1 MITSQLFSV
10 PGMDNDLTVEVR
22 YVLGRRNC
30 QLKERVYVVRRN
42 LKEVGYREETLWVK
56 PRFDVHIPLALS
68 P

>member
-30 QLKERVYVVRRN
+30 
-42 LKEVGYREETLWVK
+42 
-56 PRFDVHIPLALS
+56 
-68 P
+68 